1 MDFRIIRH
9 TETETIIEWLPSMF
23 DRIAYGR
30 KHHIATYVPEN
41 GGYKLWNTN
50 KKIRR
55 VVVPDTEFFD
65 KIKTQ

>member
-55 VVVPDTEFFD
+55 VIVPDTEFFD

>member
-23 DRIAYGR
+23 DRIAYRR
-30 KHHIATYVPEN
+30 KHHIATYVPEK